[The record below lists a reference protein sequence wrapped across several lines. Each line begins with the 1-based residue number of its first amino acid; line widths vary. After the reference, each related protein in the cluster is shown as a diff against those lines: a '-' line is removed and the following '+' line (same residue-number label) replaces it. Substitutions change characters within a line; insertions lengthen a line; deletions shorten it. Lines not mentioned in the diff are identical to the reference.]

1 MSEDFFPLRYEAASL
16 ESFSE
21 SWTLEGTALLRNSG
35 NRSLREA
42 ASFHRRTDTW
52 ITPLR
57 KPPNQHTHSVWRH
70 NTEETVWAYATEV
83 TQGGENYTVTSFISF
98 VPQQMSV
105 E

>member
-42 ASFHRRTDTW
+42 ASFHRRTDT
-52 ITPLR
+52 
-57 KPPNQHTHSVWRH
+57 
-70 NTEETVWAYATEV
+70 
-83 TQGGENYTVTSFISF
+83 
-98 VPQQMSV
+98 
-105 E
+105 